1 MRRFSYLRDPAA
13 IYRLSFERA
22 REACDLSHLPAELHA
37 VALRLVHAS
46 ARPELVHRLS
56 WHGRPV
62 SAARRA
68 LAAGAPIL
76 CDVRAVAVGIRRGGL
91 PAANSVICHIAD
103 PEVAE
108 EATRRRITRAMAAV
122 ERWGDRVQGAVV
134 VIGNAP
140 TALFRLLERIVG
152 EGLRPASI
160 LAFPVGFV
168 GAAESKEALLDV
180 AREIG
185 LDVLA
190 LRGTDGGAA
199 LAAAAVNALFAGGE
213 G

>member
-1 MRRFSYLRDPAA
+1 MRRPEYLRDPAA

-22 REACDLSHLPAELHA
+22 RQACDLSKLPAELHG

-46 ARPELVHRLS
+46 ARPELTGRLA

-62 SAARRA
+62 AAARAA
-68 LAAGAPIL
+68 LSAGAPLL
-76 CDVRAVAVGIRRGGL
+76 CDVRAVEVGIRRRL
-91 PAANSVICHIAD
+91 PPQVRVVCAIDD
-103 PEVAE
+103 PEVVRA
-108 EATRRRITRAMAAV
+108 AQALGITRAMAAV
-122 ERWGDRVQGAVV
+122 DRWGDLVEGALVA
-134 VIGNAP
+134 IGNAP
-140 TALFRLLERIVG
+140 TALFRLVERIVG

-168 GAAESKEALLDV
+168 GAAESKEALL
-180 AREIG
+180 ALAAERG

-199 LAAAAVNALFAGGE
+199 LAAAAVNALFAE
-213 G
+213 EER